1 VGIAAELGAGLI
13 CGPTPEEHPMANNAD
28 EHMDSALEAAGL
40 APGDRFADDVA
51 RSLAGQPDPQPQSFQ
66 PLPRRR
72 RPVRRMARALGGAF
86 AGVFWGFLYGVQVL
100 WERRVDVALVLCVTA
115 WVGYWATAWL
125 FLIIDRMGY

>member
-1 VGIAAELGAGLI
+1 MG
-13 CGPTPEEHPMANNAD
+13 NNAD

-40 APGDRFADDVA
+40 ARGDRFATDVA
-51 RSLAGQPDPQPQSFQ
+51 SSLQGETDERP
-66 PLPRRR
+66 RR